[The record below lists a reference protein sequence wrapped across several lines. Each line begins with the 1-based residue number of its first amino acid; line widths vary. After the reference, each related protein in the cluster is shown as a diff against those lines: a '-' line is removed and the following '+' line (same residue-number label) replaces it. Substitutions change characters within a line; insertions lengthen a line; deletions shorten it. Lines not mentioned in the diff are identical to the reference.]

1 MVTRKAA
8 YFNFTACQFRKLGIR
23 PPSKPGF
30 CQPQFELMGKLPI
43 QENPPATAPAKH
55 ALHQLNSPDRHRIMA
70 DKEHYNVRVGASHAK
85 SLGITHRTTPLAH
98 SWTGDMRLRFTDFQV
113 NEIAENG
120 SVIHLRTIGL
130 GNDNK
135 KPTQSFQNPGE
146 SSSKG
151 DIPNN
156 KDKDAQSSKSQDEP
170 SNIEIAP
177 EDVTALE
184 NLSSQKF
191 AQDLV
196 QLFNGGHGPT
206 GEQPKTA
213 ASEPLDDKAKRA
225 QLHGEVRR
233 IFKSRIDTSTGPEG
247 AIVASYVAP
256 RKNAKKSRGRRAE
269 PDDEPVGQFL
279 HFTLYKDNRDTMDAV
294 SQISRLL
301 RVKPQAIGYAGTKDR
316 RASTTQR
323 CSVRYQ
329 RKRAMAGLNGKL
341 WGIATGDYEYSDNP
355 IHLGQLLG
363 NEFVITL
370 KNCVMSD
377 EDASLAPSERLAM
390 MKSNVESAMTHM
402 ASHGWINYFGHQR
415 FGTHDVGTHQIGKL
429 ILRDDF
435 EGAVNALLQYDAE
448 IAAKAEAGQVPDE
461 ASKRDEYLRHQAC
474 MLFQTGKDFDRAAKL
489 IPRRF
494 AGESCVLRHL
504 TRAGKAS
511 SRDFAG
517 AITHITRGL
526 RSMYLHAYQSHV
538 WNHAASLR
546 YTLHG
551 TNVVK
556 GDLVIVA
563 DDAEAQ
569 NQSSSSAN
577 PATTAIEEISRD
589 QDGDEIINPLDED
602 EDAPLRARPLTHE
615 EASSGNY
622 TIHDIVLPS
631 PGHDVIYPD
640 NEIGAFYKSFMGRE
654 ENGCLDP
661 LKMRRLR
668 REFSL
673 PGRYRKLMQ
682 RFLAQPSVQVRL
694 YEDDT
699 EQMHPTDMD
708 LIKLKTSQGG
718 PEAKEEQADGKR
730 KRNDN
735 DNDPPLCDE
744 AVSKKAKRAESSHQ
758 SETNGEATT
767 NAGHHGEA
775 TPEAVTE
782 EEPTQGDQHS
792 EPTKIAVV
800 VKFQL
805 ASSAYATVT
814 LRELMGDRETI
825 DEKTC

>member
-1 MVTRKAA
+1 
-8 YFNFTACQFRKLGIR
+8 
-23 PPSKPGF
+23 
-30 CQPQFELMGKLPI
+30 
-43 QENPPATAPAKH
+43 
-55 ALHQLNSPDRHRIMA
+55 MA
-70 DKEHYNVRVGASHAK
+70 DNKEHYNVRVGASHAK

-98 SWTGDMRLRFTDFQV
+98 SWTGDMRVRFSDFQV

-135 KPTQSFQNPGE
+135 KPAQPFQAPGE
-146 SSSKG
+146 PSSKG
-151 DIPNN
+151 DTPNN
-156 KDKDAQSSKSQDEP
+156 KDAQNGKSRDEP
-170 SNIEIAP
+170 SAIEIAP

-196 QLFNGGHGPT
+196 QLFNGGNGPT
-206 GEQPKTA
+206 GEQAKTA

-233 IFKSRIDTSTGPEG
+233 IFKSRIDTTTGPEG

-341 WGIATGDYEYSDNP
+341 WGIATGDYEYAENP

-363 NEFVITL
+363 NEFIITL
-370 KNCVMSD
+370 KNCVMTD
-377 EDASLAPSERLAM
+377 EDASLTPSERLAV
-390 MKSNVESAMTHM
+390 MKSNVESAMAHM

-448 IAAKAEAGQVPDE
+448 IAARAEAGQIPDE
-461 ASKRDEYLRHQAC
+461 PSKRDEYLRHQAC

-489 IPRRF
+489 IPRRY

-551 TNVVK
+551 SKVVK
-556 GDLVIVA
+556 GDLVIIA
-563 DDAEAQ
+563 DAEAPQ
-569 NQSSSSAN
+569 PST
-577 PATTAIEEISRD
+577 ATTAEEISRD
-589 QDGDEIINPLDED
+589 QDGDEIINPVDED
-602 EDAPLRARPLTHE
+602 EDAPLRARPLTQE
-615 EASSGNY
+615 EASSGKY

-640 NEIGAFYKSFMGRE
+640 NEIGAFYTEFMGRE
-654 ENGCLDP
+654 ENGSLDP

-682 RFLAQPSVQVRL
+682 RFLAEPSVQVRL
-694 YEDDT
+694 YGDDT

-708 LIKLKTSQGG
+708 LLKTDQGG
-718 PEAKEEQADGKR
+718 QEEQEAEGKR
-730 KRNDN
+730 KRRGNDSA
-735 DNDPPLCDE
+735 LCDE
-744 AVSKKAKRAESSHQ
+744 AVAKKAKRADSDE
-758 SETNGEATT
+758 
-767 NAGHHGEA
+767 HGEA
-775 TPEAVTE
+775 NDADTTTVAEHQRESPVAVAQQEPVE
-782 EEPTQGDQHS
+782 EEHDS

-825 DEKTC
+825 DEKMT

>member
-1 MVTRKAA
+1 
-8 YFNFTACQFRKLGIR
+8 
-23 PPSKPGF
+23 
-30 CQPQFELMGKLPI
+30 
-43 QENPPATAPAKH
+43 
-55 ALHQLNSPDRHRIMA
+55 MA

-85 SLGITHRTTPLAH
+85 SLGITHRTTPLAR
-98 SWTGDMRLRFTDFQV
+98 SWTGDMRVRFSDFQV

-130 GNDNK
+130 ENDNK
-135 KPTQSFQNPGE
+135 PRPSLQAAGE
-146 SSSKG
+146 PSSKKEM
-151 DIPNN
+151 PN
-156 KDKDAQSSKSQDEP
+156 KDAQQSKSQNEP
-170 SNIEIAP
+170 SAIEIAP

-196 QLFNGGHGPT
+196 QLFNSGNGPT

-233 IFKSRIDTSTGPEG
+233 IFKSRIDTTTGPEG

-269 PDDEPVGQFL
+269 PDEEPVGQFL

-341 WGIATGDYEYSDNP
+341 WGIVTGDYEYSDNP

-370 KNCVMSD
+370 KNCVMTD
-377 EDASLAPSERLAM
+377 EDPSLAAAERLAI
-390 MKSNVESAMTHM
+390 MKSNVESAMAHM

-448 IAAKAEAGQVPDE
+448 IAAMAEAGQVPE
-461 ASKRDEYLRHQAC
+461 EPSKRDEYLRHQAC

-489 IPRRF
+489 IPRRY

-556 GDLVIVA
+556 GDLVIMA
-563 DDAEAQ
+563 DAEAHQ
-569 NQSSSSAN
+569 PSSGA
-577 PATTAIEEISRD
+577 ADEEISRD
-589 QDGDEIINPLDED
+589 QDGDEIINPVDED

-615 EASSGNY
+615 EASSGAY

-631 PGHDVIYPD
+631 PGHDVTYPD
-640 NEIGAFYKSFMGRE
+640 NEIGDFYKEFMGRE
-654 ENGCLDP
+654 ENGALDP
-661 LKMRRLR
+661 FRMRRLR

-682 RFLAQPSVQVRL
+682 RFLAEPSIQVRL
-694 YEDDT
+694 YKDDT

-708 LIKLKTSQGG
+708 LIRTGQSPQTANGL
-718 PEAKEEQADGKR
+718 EADAKR
-730 KRNDN
+730 KRHDN
-735 DNDPPLCDE
+735 DLPQE
-744 AVSKKAKRAESSHQ
+744 AVAKKAK
-758 SETNGEATT
+758 T
-767 NAGHHGEA
+767 AGRDHGEPNDESPA
-775 TPEAVTE
+775 QVEHQGKDIVSAADKDQTDE
-782 EEPTQGDQHS
+782 EHDP

-814 LRELMGDRETI
+814 LRELMGDHGTV
-825 DEKTC
+825 DEKKA

>member
-1 MVTRKAA
+1 
-8 YFNFTACQFRKLGIR
+8 
-23 PPSKPGF
+23 
-30 CQPQFELMGKLPI
+30 
-43 QENPPATAPAKH
+43 
-55 ALHQLNSPDRHRIMA
+55 MA
-70 DKEHYNVRVGASHAK
+70 DKEHYNVRVGATHANL
-85 SLGITHRTTPLAH
+85 LGITHRTTPLAH
-98 SWTGDMRLRFTDFQV
+98 SWTGDMRVRFSDFQV

-130 GNDNK
+130 GNDTN
-135 KPTQSFQNPGE
+135 KPTQSFQAPKE
-146 SSSKG
+146 PSVKAETL
-151 DIPNN
+151 DN
-156 KDKDAQSSKSQDEP
+156 KEAQNGKSQDEP
-170 SNIEIAP
+170 RVIEIAP

-184 NLSSQKF
+184 TLSGPKF

-196 QLFNGGHGPT
+196 QLFNGGNGPT
-206 GEQPKTA
+206 GEQAKTA
-213 ASEPLDDKAKRA
+213 TSEPLDDKAKRA

-233 IFKSRIDTSTGPEG
+233 IFKSRIDTTTGPEG

-256 RKNAKKSRGRRAE
+256 RKNAKKSRNRRAQ

-294 SQISRLL
+294 SQISRLM
-301 RVKPQAIGYAGTKDR
+301 RIKPQLIGYAGTKDR

-341 WGIATGDYEYSDNP
+341 WGIVTGDYEYSDNP

-363 NEFVITL
+363 NEFIITL

-377 EDASLAPSERLAM
+377 QDASLVDPLERLAM

-435 EGAVNALLQYDAE
+435 EGAVNALLRYDAE
-448 IAAKAEAGQVPDE
+448 IAAQAEAGHIPDE
-461 ASKRDEYLRHQAC
+461 PFKRDDYLRHQAC

-556 GDLVIVA
+556 GDLVVIA
-563 DDAEAQ
+563 DPEAHHHH
-569 NQSSSSAN
+569 
-577 PATTAIEEISRD
+577 PASEAGTTDDIARD
-589 QDGDEIINPLDED
+589 QDGDEIINPLEED
-602 EDAPLRARPLTHE
+602 EDAPLRARPLTQE
-615 EASSGNY
+615 EAASGNY

-640 NEIGAFYKSFMGRE
+640 NEVGAFYKDFMGRQ
-654 ENGCLDP
+654 ENGGLDP

-682 RFLAQPSVQVRL
+682 RFLAEPSVEVRL
-694 YEDDT
+694 YKDDT

-708 LIKLKTSQGG
+708 LIKTRQSSQIPGG
-718 PEAKEEQADGKR
+718 HEGEEAEKR
-730 KRNDN
+730 KRQD
-735 DNDPPLCDE
+735 DDSALCDE
-744 AVSKKAKRAESSHQ
+744 AVAKKAKRAESDHG
-758 SETNGEATT
+758 EPNDEATT
-767 NAGHHGEA
+767 NAEHQSERTVDVGEKKSA
-775 TPEAVTE
+775 EDGQE
-782 EEPTQGDQHS
+782 S

-825 DEKTC
+825 DEKVI

>member
-1 MVTRKAA
+1 
-8 YFNFTACQFRKLGIR
+8 
-23 PPSKPGF
+23 
-30 CQPQFELMGKLPI
+30 
-43 QENPPATAPAKH
+43 
-55 ALHQLNSPDRHRIMA
+55 MA

-85 SLGITHRTTPLAH
+85 SIGITHRTTPLAR
-98 SWTGDMRLRFTDFQV
+98 SWTGDMRVRFSDFQV

-130 GNDNK
+130 ENDNK
-135 KPTQSFQNPGE
+135 PPPSFQAPGE
-146 SSSKG
+146 PSSKREV
-151 DIPNN
+151 PS
-156 KDKDAQSSKSQDEP
+156 KDAQQSKSQNEP
-170 SNIEIAP
+170 SAIEIAP
-177 EDVTALE
+177 EDVTSLE

-196 QLFNGGHGPT
+196 QLFNSGNGPT

-233 IFKSRIDTSTGPEG
+233 IFKSRIDTTTGPEG

-341 WGIATGDYEYSDNP
+341 WGIATGDYEYSENP

-363 NEFVITL
+363 NEFIITL
-370 KNCVMSD
+370 KNCVMTD
-377 EDASLAPSERLAM
+377 EDSSLAPVERLAI
-390 MKSNVESAMTHM
+390 MKSNVESAMAHM

-435 EGAVNALLQYDAE
+435 EGAVKALLQYDAE
-448 IAAKAEAGQVPDE
+448 IAAKAEAGQIPDE
-461 ASKRDEYLRHQAC
+461 PSKRDEYLRHQAC

-489 IPRRF
+489 IPRRY

-504 TRAGKAS
+504 TRAGQAS

-556 GDLVIVA
+556 GDLVIVN
-563 DDAEAQ
+563 DAEAHQ
-569 NQSSSSAN
+569 QSSAL
-577 PATTAIEEISRD
+577 AADEETPRD
-589 QDGDEIINPLDED
+589 QDGDEIINPGDED

-615 EASSGNY
+615 EASSGAY
-622 TIHDIVLPS
+622 TIHDVVLPS
-631 PGHDVIYPD
+631 PGHDVTYPD
-640 NEIGAFYKSFMGRE
+640 NQVGDFYKTFMGRE
-654 ENGCLDP
+654 ENGALDP

-682 RFLAQPSVQVRL
+682 RFLAEPSVQVRL
-694 YEDDT
+694 YSDDT

-708 LIKLKTSQGG
+708 LIRTGQGPQTTNG
-718 PEAKEEQADGKR
+718 LEADAKR
-730 KRNDN
+730 KRHDN
-735 DNDPPLCDE
+735 DETPQE
-744 AVSKKAKRAESSHQ
+744 AVAKKAK
-758 SETNGEATT
+758 T
-767 NAGHHGEA
+767 AGGDHGGPDDENPA
-775 TPEAVTE
+775 PVEQQGQGVVSAGDK
-782 EEPTQGDQHS
+782 EPTDEHDP
-792 EPTKIAVV
+792 EPAKIAVV

-805 ASSAYATVT
+805 ASSAYATVA
-814 LRELMGDRETI
+814 LRELMGDHGI
-825 DEKTC
+825 VDEKKA